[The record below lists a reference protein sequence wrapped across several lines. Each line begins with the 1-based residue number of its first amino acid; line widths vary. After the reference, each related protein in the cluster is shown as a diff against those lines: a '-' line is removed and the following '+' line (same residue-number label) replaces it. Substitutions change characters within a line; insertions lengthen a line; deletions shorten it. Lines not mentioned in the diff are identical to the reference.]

1 MKTEQPLPL
10 LVIHK
15 NLAKMLEKWHCT
27 QSSHLINNCLTNFPF
42 RSQLLES
49 RKGLPLVLQRK
60 VRGNECENKAGESS
74 KSLLFSSIYSS
85 GLDPE
90 TVIRARCKP
99 RDCKSV
105 VKSKSKIRS
114 ESPASTSRA
123 DKESTKWHTNIC
135 LHCWDTMQAVNHQI
149 KAQPE
154 LKEGQAHP
162 SAFLPSA
169 PLSVKDMTLKSAI

>member
-1 MKTEQPLPL
+1 MALHIVFSFNLQLFNKFSIQIQITREQ
-10 LVIHK
+10 K
-15 NLAKMLEKWHCT
+15 GTSFGSAKEGKL
-27 QSSHLINNCLTNFPF
+27 
-42 RSQLLES
+42 
-49 RKGLPLVLQRK
+49 
-60 VRGNECENKAGESS
+60 GNDCENKAGESS
-74 KSLLFSSIYSS
+74 KSLLFSGIYSS

-123 DKESTKWHTNIC
+123 DKESTKWHTHIC
-135 LHCWDTMQAVNHQI
+135 LHCWDTTQAVNHQI

-154 LKEGQAHP
+154 MKEGQAHP